1 MSPERTDT
9 PVSFDE
15 RTTLNTFLDYTR
27 ATVAAKCEGLSDE
40 DARRAPLPGSPL
52 MTVAGLVSH
61 VRWVEYWWLR
71 VVFLGEE
78 DRHPATEDD
87 PDREMRI
94 ALDVPLR
101 QLLDEYEEQSRALR
115 ERFAD
120 VSLDDTAVRPMRDGR
135 HAPLRWV
142 LLHLVE
148 EIARHNGHIDVLRE
162 LADGVTGI

>member
-27 ATVAAKCEGLSDE
+27 ATVAAKCAGLSDE

-120 VSLDDTAVRPMRDGR
+120 VGLDDTAARPMRDGR

-162 LADGVTGI
+162 LADGVTGT